1 MFEWI
6 QNISQWFIDIFNS
19 VWTFI
24 ESLIKG
30 IADLFSVIPQAVTY
44 LTSALGYLPSTL
56 VVFATL
62 SITISVIYL
71 IVGRNTGG

>member
-1 MFEWI
+1 MFDWI

-44 LTSALGYLPSTL
+44 LTASLGYLPSSL